1 MYELQRYSATAR
13 ITVLN
18 VQAHTLTDEQ
28 RSDRATNQGR
38 PLGRVGLT
46 LVALALSLL
55 VTDRGRALLAGVP
68 RYVRP
73 RARLRSQWGGSALP
87 DGPA

>member
-18 VQAHTLTDEQ
+18 VHTHTLTDEQ
-28 RSDRATNQGR
+28 RSDRTTNRGQPFR
-38 PLGRVGLT
+38 RVGLT
-46 LVALALSLL
+46 LMALALALL
-55 VTDRGRALLAGVP
+55 VTDRGVP

-73 RARLRSQWGGSALP
+73 RARLRSQWGGPALP
-87 DGPA
+87 AGRV